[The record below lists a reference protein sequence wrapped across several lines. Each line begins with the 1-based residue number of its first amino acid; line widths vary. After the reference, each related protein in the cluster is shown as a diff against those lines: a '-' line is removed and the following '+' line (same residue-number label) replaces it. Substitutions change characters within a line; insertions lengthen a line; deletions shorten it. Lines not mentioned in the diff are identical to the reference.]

1 MRKKLVG
8 EVVRLKSRERPSL
21 TAHLETVRYLAKI
34 KSPFGVRPTSPFQQ
48 IAEALIEA
56 GYKSLDAQA
65 KALGIH
71 RSTAWTIIKSR
82 HKLGRLNTKTT
93 QQILANP
100 ETPPAVR
107 AVVEKYLAEGQKFWC
122 SAKQR

>member
-34 KSPFGVRPTSPFQQ
+34 KSSFGVRPTSPFQQ

-82 HKLGRLNTKTT
+82 HRLGRLNTKTT

-100 ETPPAVR
+100 ETPPA
-107 AVVEKYLAEGQKFWC
+107 
-122 SAKQR
+122 